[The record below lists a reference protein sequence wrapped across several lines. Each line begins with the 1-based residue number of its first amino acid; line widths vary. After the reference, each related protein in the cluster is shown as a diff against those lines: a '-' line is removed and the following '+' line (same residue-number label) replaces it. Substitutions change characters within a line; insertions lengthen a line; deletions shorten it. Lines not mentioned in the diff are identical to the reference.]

1 MNLKRMLLLLALS
14 AAISAVAGPQKVKT
28 SVEKVTLFIDG
39 AQVTRTR
46 QVDLPAG
53 NSTVV
58 FTGLSPYLDDKS
70 MQVSAKGPFTV
81 TAVNRLFNHTDSLE
95 RSTRQNST
103 VVFTGLSPYL
113 DDKSMQVSAKGP
125 FTVTAVNRLFNH
137 TDSLERSTRQKTLE
151 ETLEETQRQLDRLK
165 ASREVMD
172 AESELLKTNC
182 SVANRNVAT
191 PLAAIRELNEYYAA
205 RLETLKSKTLSLD
218 AEEEK
223 INERRRQILAELV
236 NLGGRQSDPMSEVE
250 VRIEAPAT
258 CKASFTLTYY
268 VRNAGWFPS
277 YDIRSGGLSEP
288 VEISYKAN
296 IFQNTGEEWKN
307 VALTLSSS
315 NPNTGSI
322 APKLQTW
329 RLDYGLVPPR
339 YNLNM
344 TNNTVSGTVLD
355 HQRKPLPGATVLIPG
370 TTIGAVT
377 DTRGSYSITIPNGA
391 SSLQFSYVGYIP
403 RTERIT
409 GNTMNVVM
417 QEDATKVD
425 DVVVMGY
432 GVSNQ
437 LAGAAPGVRI
447 RGTAA
452 SDRKVVEVDFADFDT
467 ESAVMEVEQT
477 QNQLGYEFEIRQPYT
492 IPSDGKSVAAEI
504 GRFDLPAA
512 YIYQSTPKIDKDAFQ
527 LGYEFEIRQPY
538 TIPSDG
544 KSVAAE
550 IGRFD
555 LPAAYI
561 YQSTPKIDKDAFL
574 VAEATGWERLNLLQ
588 GEANV
593 YFENTFVGK
602 SILDPGQTSDTLR
615 FSMGRDRSIRIERTK
630 ENDYSSRRA
639 IGSNQ
644 TQTVAW
650 KFSVRNTRPEPVV
663 LTLADQLPVSRNS
676 AIAVSAEEL
685 SGGQLDK
692 ESGIVTWRLELKPG
706 EQRELRLRYAVKYP
720 KGRSLTIE

>member
-1 MNLKRMLLLLALS
+1 MDMKRTLLLLLGLGAATLS
-14 AAISAVAGPQKVKT
+14 AAGEQKVKT
-28 SVEKVTLFIDG
+28 SVEQVTLFIDG
-39 AQVTRTR
+39 AQVTRSR
-46 QVDLPAG
+46 QIDLPAG

-81 TAVNRLFNHTDSLE
+81 TAVNRVFNHTDSLE
-95 RSTRQNST
+95 RSTRRQA
-103 VVFTGLSPYL
+103 LEQEI
-113 DDKSMQVSAKGP
+113 DK
-125 FTVTAVNRLFNH
+125 
-137 TDSLERSTRQKTLE
+137 
-151 ETLEETQRQLDRLK
+151 TQQQLNRLK
-165 ASREVMD
+165 ASREVVD

-205 RLETLKSKTLSLD
+205 RLKELKSKARSLD

-236 NLGGRQSDPMSEVE
+236 NLGGKQSVPMSEVE
-250 VRIEAPAT
+250 VRIEAPAA
-258 CKASFTLTYY
+258 CRGSFTLTYY

-296 IFQNTGEEWKN
+296 IFQNTKEEWKN

-322 APKLQTW
+322 APQLRTW
-329 RLDYGLVPPR
+329 WLDYGLAPPR
-339 YNLNM
+339 YNLNL
-344 TNNTVSGTVLD
+344 TSNTVSGIVFD
-355 HQRKPLPGATVLIPG
+355 EQREPLPGATVMVPG
-370 TTIGAVT
+370 TTVGTST
-377 DTRGSYSITIPNGA
+377 DVQGRYSITVPNGA
-391 SSLQFSYVGYIP
+391 TSLQFSYVGYTP

-409 GNTMNVVM
+409 GNSMNVTM
-417 QEDATKVD
+417 QEDATALD
-425 DVVVMGY
+425 EAVVVGY

-452 SDRKVVEVDFADFDT
+452 SDRKVVEVDFADFDA

-504 GRFDLPAA
+504 GRFDLTAA
-512 YIYQSTPKIDKDAFQ
+512 Y
-527 LGYEFEIRQPY
+527 
-538 TIPSDG
+538 
-544 KSVAAE
+544 
-550 IGRFD
+550 
-555 LPAAYI
+555 AYR
-561 YQSTPKIDKDAFL
+561 STPKIDKDAFL
-574 VAEATGWERLNLLQ
+574 VAEATGWEKLNLLQ

-650 KFSVRNTRPEPVV
+650 KFTVRNTRPEPVV
-663 LTLADQLPVSRNS
+663 LTLTDQLPVSRNS
-676 AIAVSAEEL
+676 TIAVSAEEL
-685 SGGQLDK
+685 SGGRLDK
-692 ESGIVTWRLELKPG
+692 ESGIVAWRLELKPG
-706 EQRELRLRYAVKYP
+706 EQRELHLRYAVKYP
-720 KGRSLTIE
+720 KGRSLAIE

>member
-1 MNLKRMLLLLALS
+1 MDMKRTLLLLLGLGAATLS
-14 AAISAVAGPQKVKT
+14 AAGEQKVKT
-28 SVEKVTLFIDG
+28 SVEQVTLFIDG
-39 AQVTRTR
+39 AQVTRSR
-46 QVDLPAG
+46 QIDLPAG

-81 TAVNRLFNHTDSLE
+81 TAVNRVFNHTDSLE
-95 RSTRQNST
+95 RSTRRQA
-103 VVFTGLSPYL
+103 LEQEI
-113 DDKSMQVSAKGP
+113 DK
-125 FTVTAVNRLFNH
+125 
-137 TDSLERSTRQKTLE
+137 
-151 ETLEETQRQLDRLK
+151 TQQQLNRLK
-165 ASREVMD
+165 ASREVVD

-205 RLETLKSKTLSLD
+205 RLEELKSKALSLD

-236 NLGGRQSDPMSEVE
+236 NLGGKQSVPMSEVE
-250 VRIEAPAT
+250 VRIEAPA
-258 CKASFTLTYY
+258 ASRGSFTLTYY

-296 IFQNTGEEWKN
+296 IFQNTKEEWKN

-315 NPNTGSI
+315 NPTTGSI
-322 APKLQTW
+322 APQLRTW
-329 RLDYGLVPPR
+329 WLDYGLAPPR
-339 YNLNM
+339 YNLNL
-344 TNNTVSGTVLD
+344 TSNTVSGIVFD
-355 HQRKPLPGATVLIPG
+355 EQREPLPGATVMVPG
-370 TTIGAVT
+370 TTVGTST
-377 DTRGSYSITIPNGA
+377 DVQGRYSITVPNGA
-391 SSLQFSYVGYIP
+391 TSLQFSYVGYTP

-409 GNTMNVVM
+409 GNSMNVTM
-417 QEDATKVD
+417 QEDATALD
-425 DVVVMGY
+425 EAVVVGY

-452 SDRKVVEVDFADFDT
+452 SDRKVVEVDFADFDA

-504 GRFDLPAA
+504 GRFDLTAA
-512 YIYQSTPKIDKDAFQ
+512 Y
-527 LGYEFEIRQPY
+527 
-538 TIPSDG
+538 
-544 KSVAAE
+544 
-550 IGRFD
+550 
-555 LPAAYI
+555 AYR
-561 YQSTPKIDKDAFL
+561 STPKIDKDAFL
-574 VAEATGWERLNLLQ
+574 VAEATGWEKLNLLQ

-650 KFSVRNTRPEPVV
+650 KFTVRNTRPEPVV
-663 LTLADQLPVSRNS
+663 LTLTDQLPVSRNS
-676 AIAVSAEEL
+676 TIAVSAEEL
-685 SGGQLDK
+685 SGGRLDK
-692 ESGIVTWRLELKPG
+692 ESGIVAWRLELKPG
-706 EQRELRLRYAVKYP
+706 EQRELHLRYAVKYP
-720 KGRSLTIE
+720 KGRSLAIE

>member
-1 MNLKRMLLLLALS
+1 MNLKRMLLRLALS

-95 RSTRQNST
+95 RSTRQ
-103 VVFTGLSPYL
+103 
-113 DDKSMQVSAKGP
+113 
-125 FTVTAVNRLFNH
+125 
-137 TDSLERSTRQKTLE
+137 KTLE
-151 ETLEETQRQLDRLK
+151 QTLEETQRQLDRLK
-165 ASREVMD
+165 ASREVVD

-250 VRIEAPAT
+250 VRIEAPAA
-258 CKASFTLTYY
+258 CKASFTLIYY

-344 TNNTVSGTVLD
+344 TSNTVSGTVLD

-377 DTRGSYSITIPNGA
+377 DTRGSYSITVPNGA
-391 SSLQFSYVGYIP
+391 SRLQFSYVGYIP

-425 DVVVMGY
+425 DVVVMAY
-432 GVSNQ
+432 GTSEKRRIT
-437 LAGAAPGVRI
+437 GTRAPKQ
-447 RGTAA
+447 TT
-452 SDRKVVEVDFADFDT
+452 EVDFADFDA

-477 QNQLGYEFEIRQPYT
+477 Q
-492 IPSDGKSVAAEI
+492 S
-504 GRFDLPAA
+504 
-512 YIYQSTPKIDKDAFQ
+512 Q

-588 GEANV
+588 GDANL
-593 YFENTFVGK
+593 YFAHTFVGK